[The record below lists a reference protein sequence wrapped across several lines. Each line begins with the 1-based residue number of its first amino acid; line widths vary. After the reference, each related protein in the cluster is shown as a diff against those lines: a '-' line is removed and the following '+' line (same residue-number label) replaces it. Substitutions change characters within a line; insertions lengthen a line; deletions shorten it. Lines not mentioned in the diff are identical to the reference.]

1 MHLRT
6 YKINYFKGAE
16 NMKMKKYIYKCKD
29 CHGIPCKL
37 SVKNDCND
45 KPTVCPYGEKKV
57 KWKFIKVVGE

>member
-1 MHLRT
+1 
-6 YKINYFKGAE
+6 
-16 NMKMKKYIYKCKD
+16 MKMKKYIYKCKD